1 MTAEEF
7 AKEFINDIPDRKIKI
22 DDTLTVFSMS
32 VYADDPELK
41 ILRKELNKAGYK
53 LILEKP
59 SKKPYEQEWRL
70 VKI

>member
-7 AKEFINDIPDRKIKI
+7 AKEFINDIPDRKTKI
-22 DDTLTVFSMS
+22 GETLTVFSTS
-32 VYADDPELK
+32 VYIDDPELK
-41 ILRKELNKAGYK
+41 ILRKKLSDAGYK

-59 SKKPYEQEWRL
+59 SEEPYEQEWRL